1 MVPVTD
7 PLAVPVPRPPERD
20 VDEYGY
26 LTQWTSDGIDI
37 LPRVPDWDSLVGLV
51 DDMSKDT
58 FWNSNTYLGLRARAM
73 VYGTERKRPREKR
86 PNDEKLQ
93 KKERKAARLTP
104 EEVDSIISRILS
116 ELHTVPF
123 KEVLLSENADI
134 PDVYFWAFLNEEWAK
149 ASRSSTALATST
161 ECGRI

>member
-1 MVPVTD
+1 
-7 PLAVPVPRPPERD
+7 
-20 VDEYGY
+20 
-26 LTQWTSDGIDI
+26 
-37 LPRVPDWDSLVGLV
+37 
-51 DDMSKDT
+51 MSKDT
-58 FWNSNTYLGLRARAM
+58 FWNSNTYFGLRARAM

-149 ASRSSTALATST
+149 GFTVVDGA
-161 ECGRI
+161 GYQHGVWPI